1 MSKKVDREKKQA
13 PPPSVIFEGLK
24 GHPPKNVDELN
35 EWIASDEG
43 KGATMFEPSFVL
55 RWGGIGRS

>member
-1 MSKKVDREKKQA
+1 MSKKVDQEKKQA

-35 EWIASDEG
+35 EWLATDEG
-43 KGATMFEPSFVL
+43 KGATLFDDTTLSP
-55 RWGGIGRS
+55 WGERGRS